1 MYIKMINDSNQ
12 LILNLQLKGDS
23 FSEQTTL
30 EKYLKQ
36 ELDNITKDNI
46 QDHWNDAKE
55 SLGNKLL
62 KNKND
67 LSKYKNWAYIS
78 TTINL
83 FILTGLCIKKFIK

>member
-1 MYIKMINDSNQ
+1 MINDSNQ

-46 QDHWNDAKE
+46 KDHWNDAKE

>member
-1 MYIKMINDSNQ
+1 MINDSNQ